1 MLLLNKT
8 ISAETFNSRYPVK
21 TRIRHH
27 NPIIYQDEYADYTTS
42 GPAYTMGTSLVV
54 VPVEER
60 KVPIPVAMIEI
71 LKK

>member
-1 MLLLNKT
+1 MSIVLNRT
-8 ISAETFNSRYPVK
+8 ISAETFNERYPVK

-27 NPIIYQDEYADYTTS
+27 NPIIYQSGYADYTTA

-60 KVPIPVAMIEI
+60 KVPIPIASIEV
-71 LKK
+71 LD